1 MPYALAYLASFVTFM
16 AMDACWL
23 TLTNARLYRP
33 AIGPLLADKI
43 DMLPAVL
50 FYLIYLGGITVLV
63 TVPSAREG
71 GVRKAAITGAILG
84 FVAYATYDLTNAATL
99 RMWSWTI
106 TGADMAWGTL
116 VTAAAAA
123 AGSAVLI
130 RIKGPVSGVT
140 PQP

>member
-99 RMWSWTI
+99 RIWSWTI

>member
-50 FYLIYLGGITVLV
+50 FYLIYLGGITVLA
-63 TVPSAREG
+63 TVPSVREG
-71 GVRKAAITGAILG
+71 GVRKAAIIGAILG

-106 TGADMAWGTL
+106 TGADMAWGTI

-130 RIKGPVSGVT
+130 RLKEPLSGVT

>member
-123 AGSAVLI
+123 AGSTVLI

>member
-50 FYLIYLGGITVLV
+50 FYLIYLGGITVLA
-63 TVPSAREG
+63 TVPSVREG
-71 GVRKAAITGAILG
+71 GVRKAAIIGAILG

-130 RIKGPVSGVT
+130 RLKEPLSGVT